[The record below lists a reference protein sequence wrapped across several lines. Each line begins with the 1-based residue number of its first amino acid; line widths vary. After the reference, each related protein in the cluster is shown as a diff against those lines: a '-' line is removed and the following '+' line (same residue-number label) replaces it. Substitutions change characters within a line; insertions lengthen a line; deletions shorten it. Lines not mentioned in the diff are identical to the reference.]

1 VKGKFTPFSELMKK
15 IAAGEFVYT
24 GELEPHKTTDISET
38 IEWARTLKATGK
50 VTAANV
56 TDNPSSTACISS
68 LVAAYIIQRETG
80 LETIYQLRTADRNRL
95 ALVSDVLGAGALG
108 LKNILALT
116 GDHTMLG
123 DNPQSKPVFDLDGTQ
138 LIAMIK
144 QMVYEG
150 KDPAGNEIANPPKI
164 NVGAAAQPGADPLEM
179 EILKMERKVEAGA
192 EFFQTQVVF
201 DVEVALKFLDEAS
214 HLNVPILIGIF
225 PPKNYGQAEYFSKY
239 VPGVTVPDQFLAD
252 LKKLSEISDKAERK
266 RKINEYNVE
275 YFSNFIREIKKK
287 PVCKGCHI
295 MAVGYPEVIGP
306 IVERV
311 EKGA

>member
-1 VKGKFTPFSELMKK
+1 VRDKFTPFSELMKK

-50 VTAANV
+50 ITAANV
-56 TDNPSSTACISS
+56 TDNPQSTACISS
-68 LVAAYIIQRETG
+68 LVAAYIVQRDTD

-108 LKNILALT
+108 LRNILALT
-116 GDHTMLG
+116 GDHPMVG
-123 DNPQSKPVFDLDGTQ
+123 DNPEAKPVFDLDGTQ
-138 LIAMIK
+138 LIALIK
-144 QMVYEG
+144 QIVYEG
-150 KDPAGNEIANPPKI
+150 KDPAGKDIANPPKI
-164 NVGAAAQPGADPLEM
+164 NVGAAAQPGADLLEM
-179 EILKMERKVEAGA
+179 EILKIARKADAGA

-201 DVEVALKFLDEAS
+201 DVHVALRFLDEAS
-214 HLNVPILIGIF
+214 NLGVPILIGIF
-225 PPKNYGQAEYFSKY
+225 PPKNYGYAEYFSKF

-252 LKKLSEISDKAERK
+252 LKKLSSISDKAERK
-266 RKINEYNVE
+266 RKINEYNVD
-275 YFSNFIREIKKK
+275 YFYKFIHEIRKK
-287 PVCKGCHI
+287 PACKGCHI
-295 MAVGYPEVIGP
+295 MAVGYPEVIEP